1 MSFGIASELLQVRLV
16 PHHGEPFPAG
26 LFVRQTG
33 TASGEPETVLSRL
46 NESGDA
52 FLPVAVGDALNGLD
66 LVQLGAIDRIEC
78 TEPMPEV
85 EHLRAIGA
93 LEEPVEIL
101 FASGDTVRGTLLML
115 SPRNDRR
122 LSDLLNRSDPFVLV
136 VNGQRTLYVRRGAI
150 LRVRPIG

>member
-16 PHHGEPFPAG
+16 PHHGEPFQAG
-26 LFVRQTG
+26 LFVRQTRA
-33 TASGEPETVLSRL
+33 ASGDPETVLSRL

-52 FLPVAVGDALNGLD
+52 FLPLAIGDALTGLE

-93 LEEPVEIL
+93 LEEPVEIV
-101 FASGDTVRGTLLML
+101 FASGDTVRGRLLAV
-115 SPRNDRR
+115 SPRDERR
-122 LSDLLNRSDPFVLV
+122 LSDLLNRSDPFILV
-136 VNGQRTLYVRRGAI
+136 VTGQRTLYVRRGAI
-150 LRVRPIG
+150 LRVRPTG